1 MGQIRNRI
9 ARALGIR
16 PSTAGVRLP
25 SESVTPLLRSLQVT
39 LEREL
44 GCEEADSLMEAFA
57 EALASG
63 ASAETLESSF
73 RHHISMCTDCRE
85 EFEAL
90 IRAVA
95 AATD

>member
-9 ARALGIR
+9 ARALGLR
-16 PSTAGVRLP
+16 STTGVVRLSP
-25 SESVTPLLRSLQVT
+25 ETIAPLLRGLQMT

-44 GCEEADSLMEAFA
+44 GCEEADALMEAFA

-63 ASAETLESSF
+63 ASAETLEASF
-73 RHHISMCTDCRE
+73 RHHISMCMDCRE

-90 IRAVA
+90 IRAVGA
-95 AATD
+95 ASD